1 MGISIL
7 TQTFGKPIKHC
18 ILNRY
23 KCIIEWDK
31 TFFFKKPIKMLTS
44 SILFCLKSIIILII
58 IVYYYVEILS
68 VNSTKTKK
76 KSLNTIIALHKT
88 QK

>member
-31 TFFFKKPIKMLTS
+31 TFF
-44 SILFCLKSIIILII
+44 LKNL
-58 IVYYYVEILS
+58 L
-68 VNSTKTKK
+68 KC
-76 KSLNTIIALHKT
+76 
-88 QK
+88 